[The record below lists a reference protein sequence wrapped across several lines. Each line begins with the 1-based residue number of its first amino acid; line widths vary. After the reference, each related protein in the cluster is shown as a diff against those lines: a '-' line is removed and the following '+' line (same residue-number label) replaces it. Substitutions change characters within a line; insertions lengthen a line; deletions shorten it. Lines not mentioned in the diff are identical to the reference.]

1 MKFYKYQALGNDFII
16 VDCLKQKIKMDSVDA
31 RKLCN
36 RKFGV
41 GADGILYLLPSKIAD
56 FRMRIINADGS
67 EAEMCGNG
75 IRCLARYLYDCKHTK
90 KKKLMIETLAGK
102 IQTESFFK
110 NGKFHKVKVNMGAPI
125 FERSR
130 IPMLGEG
137 KDTDEIMEI
146 NNEKI
151 SGTGVSIGNPHFVMF
166 DKKIRDMD
174 RIKEI
179 GAAIESHKIFPNR
192 TNVEFAQLISD
203 KEARAVVYERGCG
216 ITLACGTGACA
227 VAAVGVIKG
236 KLKADAQITVHL
248 LGGDLEI
255 VVSRD
260 LKKVEMIG
268 SAEKV
273 FEGEIHEKF

>member
-1 MKFYKYQALGNDFII
+1 
-16 VDCLKQKIKMDSVDA
+16 
-31 RKLCN
+31 
-36 RKFGV
+36 
-41 GADGILYLLPSKIAD
+41 
-56 FRMRIINADGS
+56 MRIINADGS

-75 IRCLARYLYDCKHTK
+75 IRCLVKYLYDCKHPK

-110 NGKFHKVKVNMGAPI
+110 NGKFHKVKVNMGDPTL
-125 FERSR
+125 ERR
-130 IPMLGEG
+130 KIPMLGKG
-137 KDTDEIMEI
+137 KDTDESVEI

-151 SGTGVSIGNPHFVMF
+151 SGTGVSIGNPHFVIF

-174 RIKEI
+174 KIKEI
-179 GAAIESHKIFPNR
+179 GAAIESHKLFPNR
-192 TNVEFAQLISD
+192 TNVEFVQVISD
-203 KEARAVVYERGCG
+203 KEVRAVVYERGCG

-227 VAAVGVIKG
+227 VVVVGVVKG
-236 KLKADAQITVHL
+236 KLKADVPIIVHL

-255 VVSRD
+255 IVSRN
-260 LKKVEMIG
+260 LKRVEMIG